1 MFSIE
6 EKSALIAIYTP
17 NIGSMR
23 WSQMLAKLGDEEK
36 ILTAREDEFLEILGK
51 NLANNFVSTRNSLNF
66 EKLASDFDSSGI
78 IFLSQKNPR
87 YPTPFSELV
96 DAPIGVFVKGNVN
109 ILSEQFPKIAIV
121 GTRKPSTYGQMI
133 THSLSA
139 LVAKS
144 GTIIV
149 SGMAVG
155 IDTIA
160 HSEAIKSKT
169 PTIAVLGCGV
179 NVIYPSQNLNLYKEI
194 ISSGG
199 CVISEFAP
207 NLTVQK
213 GLFVTRNRLI
223 SALSEKVVI
232 VEGAI
237 TSGSM
242 ITAKYAADQGKDVFA
257 LPGPINQ
264 LHSQGPNYLIK
275 TGATPLTTIEDILD
289 DGNFARPSKI
299 DTSNYPADILSII
312 DHLKNEPNN
321 IDELAIALHQ
331 LTPILMQK
339 LSILEIDGVI
349 EKGVDSKYYLI

>member
-23 WSQMLAKLGDEEK
+23 WSQMLLRLGNEEK
-36 ILTAREDEFLEILGK
+36 VLSATENELVEVLGK
-51 NLANNFVSTRNSLNF
+51 KLTSDFLNTKNSLNF

-78 IFLSQKNPR
+78 TFLSQKNPK
-87 YPTPFSELV
+87 YPLSFTELV
-96 DAPIGVFVKGNVN
+96 DAPIGVFIKGEINL
-109 ILSEQFPKIAIV
+109 LSNQFSKIAIV
-121 GTRKPSTYGQMI
+121 GTRKPSSYGQMV
-133 THSLSA
+133 THSLSSFI
-139 LVAKS
+139 AKT
-144 GTIIV
+144 GAVIV

-160 HSEAIKSKT
+160 HSEAIKSKSS
-169 PTIAVLGCGV
+169 TIAVLGCGV
-179 NVIYPSQNLNLYKEI
+179 NVVYPSQNQNLYKEI
-194 ISSGG
+194 ISGGG

-207 NLTVQK
+207 DMTVQK

-223 SALSEKVVI
+223 SALSTKVVI

-242 ITAKYAADQGKDVFA
+242 ITAKYAAEQGKEVFA

-264 LHSQGPNYLIK
+264 IHSQGPNYLIK
-275 TGATPLTTIEDILD
+275 TGATPLTTIEDVFDGDIVSRKPELD
-289 DGNFARPSKI
+289 L
-299 DTSNYPADILSII
+299 SNYPEEVLGIIECLKKEPFTIDGLSFVL
-312 DHLKNEPNN
+312 HLQTS
-321 IDELAIALHQ
+321 D
-331 LTPILMQK
+331 LMQK

-349 EKGVDSKYYLI
+349 EKGTNSKYYLL